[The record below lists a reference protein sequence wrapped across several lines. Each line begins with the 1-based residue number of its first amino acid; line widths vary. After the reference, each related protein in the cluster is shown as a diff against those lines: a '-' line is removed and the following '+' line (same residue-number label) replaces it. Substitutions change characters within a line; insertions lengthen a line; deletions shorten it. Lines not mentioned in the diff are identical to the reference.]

1 MGTTSTGNFRS
12 LVRLCG
18 CAVVRVS
25 QVLSQVS
32 VPVILI
38 GITYFLRENG
48 YHIWVD
54 GQYVRGR
61 RTVCKRG
68 GRTVCERGEQTVCK
82 RGGWTVC
89 EWK

>member
-1 MGTTSTGNFRS
+1 MF
-12 LVRLCG
+12 
-18 CAVVRVS
+18 

-54 GQYVRGR
+54 GQYVRGDGQY
-61 RTVCKRG
+61 VRG
-68 GRTVCERGEQTVCK
+68 GGQCITWDRQ
-82 RGGWTVC
+82 
-89 EWK
+89 